1 VNKGH
6 VFHKLV
12 LRAFPNAG
20 LAPNSI
26 YAHFPLVVP
35 SENMKIHQSLGSA
48 GSYSWDKPNNGKE
61 QVVIRSHKS
70 VKAILSDNE
79 SFQGVSSTSGSTLK
93 LELGDRDNEMP
104 STKQKFVYKPE
115 GWAKEIRT
123 FCLSKVEEL
132 LRERGVLSEVNGE
145 SAHEVDIVRDVIS
158 VTATHLVSSMF
169 DLPLQTLANPDGKY
183 SEVELFDLLYAI
195 SAGIS
200 FDPDVA
206 TAFARHEKSEEA
218 AQEVGRHIMATAKT
232 GGLSGLAKRI
242 RSLIHGSAGVGP
254 SLPSFGSVLV
264 RQLVDMAD
272 SLDGA
277 VFGFLLPMASSSVVG
292 YTALLSSC
300 LDYYLG
306 DGVAHLPELNRL
318 ANTDTQD
325 ADDALSR

>member
-1 VNKGH
+1 MNKGH

-35 SENMKIHQSLGSA
+35 SENMKIHQCLGSA

-79 SFQGVSSTSGSTLK
+79 SFQGVSSARRSTFELG
-93 LELGDRDNEMP
+93 LGDRDNEMP
-104 STKQKFVYKPE
+104 STRQKFVYEPE

-132 LRERGVLSEVNGE
+132 LRERGVPREVNGE

-158 VTATHLVSSMF
+158 VTATHLVSFMF
-169 DLPLQTLANPDGKY
+169 DLPLQTLANPDRKY
-183 SEVELFDLLYAI
+183 GEVELFDLLYTI

-206 TAFARHEKSEEA
+206 TAFARHKKSEEA
-218 AQEVGRHIMATAKT
+218 AQEVGSHIMATAKT

-242 RSLIHGSAGVGP
+242 RTLIHGSTGAGP
-254 SLPSFGSVLV
+254 SLPSFGSLLV
-264 RQLVDMAD
+264 RQLVDMAE
-272 SLDGA
+272 SLEGA

-306 DGVAHLPELNRL
+306 DGVAHLPEMKRL
-318 ANTDTQD
+318 ANIDTQD